1 MNKARVIGTIV
12 GGLVSFGVCQYL
24 RMKQEEKQLKEIHD
38 IINRST
44 KDLMEQVNRDMASFS
59 MFSNYADERIEE
71 TKRDSDEELGL

>member
-38 IINRST
+38 TINRST
-44 KDLMEQVNRDMASFS
+44 RDLVEQVNRDMASFS
-59 MFSNYADERIEE
+59 MFSNYADERLD
-71 TKRDSDEELGL
+71 KFFDEELGL

>member
-38 IINRST
+38 TINRST
-44 KDLMEQVNRDMASFS
+44 RDLVEQVNRDMASFS
-59 MFSNYADERIEE
+59 MLSNYADERLD
-71 TKRDSDEELGL
+71 KFFDEELGL